1 MMNIPTER
9 VMAIQT
15 HGLTR
20 VFRGGQGVHQ
30 LDLEVPEG
38 AIYGFLGPNGAG
50 KTTTIR
56 LLLGLLRP
64 EAGEAWL
71 FGRRLVRADRE
82 ALATVGAMVEN
93 PSLYPHLSARDN
105 LEVTRRLIDAP
116 VGRIDEVLRI
126 VNLEQ
131 HAHRRVHE
139 FSLGMRQRLGIALA
153 LLNRP
158 RLLILDEPTNGLDP
172 AGIAEM
178 RHFIKRMTQELGLS
192 VFLSSHLLTE
202 VEQLASHVGVIH
214 AGRLLFQGTLD
225 DLRER
230 SGEYLE
236 IVCDDSAAACA
247 ELRRAGEVPAALD
260 ARTVRVDRPAQA
272 DHLLNRLLVE
282 RGLAVHRLVRQ
293 RPSLETL
300 FFEMTDVGEKA
311 A

>member
-1 MMNIPTER
+1 MT
-9 VMAIQT
+9 MAIRTQ
-15 HGLTR
+15 GLTR

-56 LLLGLLRP
+56 LLLGLLQP
-64 EAGEAWL
+64 DAGEVWL
-71 FGRRLVRADRE
+71 FGRRLTRADRE
-82 ALATVGAMVEN
+82 ALGGMGAMVEN

-105 LEVTRRLIDAP
+105 LEVTRRLIGAP
-116 VGRIDEVLRI
+116 AARIDEILRI
-126 VNLEQ
+126 VHLEQ
-131 HAHRRVHE
+131 HAHRRVRE
-139 FSLGMRQRLGIALA
+139 YSLGMRQRLGIALA

-178 RHFIKRMTQELGLS
+178 RRFIKRMTQELGLS

-202 VEQLASHVGVIH
+202 VEQLATHVGVIH
-214 AGRLLFQGTLD
+214 EGRLLFQGTLD

-230 SGEYLE
+230 SDEYLE
-236 IVCDDSAAACA
+236 IVCDNSAAACA
-247 ELRRAGEVPAALD
+247 VLREAGEVPVAVD
-260 ARTVRVDRPAQA
+260 ARTVRLARPVLA
-272 DHLLNRLLVE
+272 DHVLNRLLVE
-282 RGLAVHRLVRQ
+282 RGHAVHRLLRQ
-293 RPSLETL
+293 RPSLESS
-300 FFEMTDVGEKA
+300 FFALTDVGEKA

>member
-1 MMNIPTER
+1 
-9 VMAIQT
+9 MAIQT
-15 HGLTR
+15 RGLTR

-30 LDLEVPEG
+30 LDLIVPEG

-56 LLLGLLRP
+56 LLLGLLRRD
-64 EAGEAWL
+64 AGEVWV
-71 FGRRLVRADRE
+71 FGRRRVRGDRE
-82 ALATVGAMVEN
+82 ALGAVGAMVEN

-105 LEVTRRLIDAP
+105 LETTRRLIGAP
-116 VGRIDEVLRI
+116 VARIDEVLRI
-126 VNLEQ
+126 VHLEE
-131 HAHRRVHE
+131 HARRRVRE
-139 FSLGMRQRLGIALA
+139 FSMGMRQRLGIALA

-178 RHFIKRMTQELGLS
+178 RRFIKRMAHEQGLS

-202 VEQLASHVGVIH
+202 IEQVASHVGVID

-225 DLRER
+225 ELRER

-247 ELRRAGEVPAALD
+247 DLCAAGEVSTVVD
-260 ARTVRVDRPAQA
+260 ARTLRLDRPAQA
-272 DHLLNRLLVE
+272 DHVLNRLLVE
-282 RGLAVHRLVRQ
+282 RGHAVHRLTRR
-293 RPSLETL
+293 RPSLESL
-300 FFEMTDVGEKA
+300 FFALTDAGEKA

>member
-1 MMNIPTER
+1 
-9 VMAIQT
+9 MAIQT
-15 HGLTR
+15 RGLTR
-20 VFRGGQGVHQ
+20 AFRGGQGVHQ
-30 LDLEVPEG
+30 LDLEVPQG

-64 EAGEAWL
+64 DAGEVCL
-71 FGRRLVRADRE
+71 FGRRLTRADRE
-82 ALATVGAMVEN
+82 AVGQMGAMVEN
-93 PSLYPHLSARDN
+93 PSLYPHLNARDN
-105 LEVTRRLIDAP
+105 LEVTRRLIGAP
-116 VGRIDEVLRI
+116 VARVDEVLHI
-126 VNLEQ
+126 VNLER

-153 LLNRP
+153 LLNQP

-178 RHFIKRMTQELGLS
+178 RRFVQRMAQELGLS

-202 VEQLASHVGVIH
+202 IEQLASHVGVIDQ
-214 AGRLLFQGTLD
+214 GRLLFQGTLA

-236 IVCDDSAAACA
+236 IVCDDSAAVCA
-247 ELRRAGEVPAALD
+247 ELREAGEAPAAVD
-260 ARTVRVDRPAQA
+260 GRTVRLARPAQA
-272 DHLLNRLLVE
+272 DHVLNRLLVE
-282 RGLAVHRLVRQ
+282 RGYAVHGLARQ
-293 RPSLETL
+293 RPSLESM
-300 FFEMTDVGEKA
+300 FFALTDAGAKA

>member
-1 MMNIPTER
+1 
-9 VMAIQT
+9 MAIQT
-15 HGLTR
+15 RGLTR
-20 VFRGGQGVHQ
+20 VFRGGEGVHQ

-64 EAGEAWL
+64 DAGEVWL
-71 FGRRLVRADRE
+71 FGRRLTRADRE
-82 ALATVGAMVEN
+82 ALGGMGAMVEN

-116 VGRIDEVLRI
+116 VARIDEVLGI

-131 HAHRRVHE
+131 HAHRRVRE

-178 RHFIKRMTQELGLS
+178 RRFIKRMTQELGLS

-247 ELRRAGEVPAALD
+247 ELREAGEMPAAVD
-260 ARTVRVDRPAQA
+260 ARTVRLARPAQA
-272 DHLLNRLLVE
+272 DHVLNRLLVE
-282 RGLAVHRLVRQ
+282 RGHAVHRLVRQ

-300 FFEMTDVGEKA
+300 FFALTDVGEEA

>member
-1 MMNIPTER
+1 MNIPTEK
-9 VMAIQT
+9 MAIQT

-30 LDLEVPEG
+30 LDLAVPAG

-64 EAGEAWL
+64 EAGEVWL
-71 FGRRLVRADRE
+71 FGRRLTRADRE
-82 ALATVGAMVEN
+82 ALGGMGTMVEN

-116 VGRIDEVLRI
+116 VARIDEVLHI
-126 VNLEQ
+126 VDLQ
-131 HAHRRVHE
+131 PHAHRRVRE

-178 RHFIKRMTQELGLS
+178 RRVIKRMTQELGLS
-192 VFLSSHLLTE
+192 VFLSSHLLSE
-202 VEQLASHVGVIH
+202 VEQLATHVGVIH
-214 AGRLLFQGTLD
+214 EGRLLFQGTLD

-236 IVCDDSAAACA
+236 IVCDDSATACA
-247 ELRRAGEVPAALD
+247 QLLEAGESPTAVD
-260 ARTVRVDRPAQA
+260 ARTLRLARPVQP
-272 DHLLNRLLVE
+272 DHLLNRLLVAH
-282 RGLAVHRLVRQ
+282 GHAVHRLVRQ
-293 RPSLETL
+293 RPSLEAL
-300 FFEMTDVGEKA
+300 FFAMTDAGEKA